1 MKELPAAV
9 RAFVDGLPTHAQCC
23 AAANAVNH
31 ARVMAPESEANLHAL
46 EMALWSR
53 AGQFENLRGERLAAR
68 AAARKGSSRS

>member
-1 MKELPAAV
+1 MKDLPAAV

-31 ARVMAPESEANLHAL
+31 ARVMAPESEAKLHAL

-53 AGQFENLRGERLAAR
+53 AGQFENLRGEKLAAR
-68 AAARKGSSRS
+68 NGSSRGAR